1 MLKLARYYCALFG
14 LLLGCFQQPKEKN
27 FNKWFWCLKY
37 DNFAPAILAKK
48 GQILG
53 LTNFWEEEVER
64 EREGPTTHKER
75 MWAKVSNFY
84 ILDVVSDPSLLFYFI
99 GVK

>member
-1 MLKLARYYCALFG
+1 MIILHCNFSKEGTNFG
-14 LLLGCFQQPKEKN
+14 L
-27 FNKWFWCLKY
+27 
-37 DNFAPAILAKK
+37 DNF
-48 GQILG
+48 LG
-53 LTNFWEEEVER
+53 RGGR

-75 MWAKVSNFY
+75 ISAKVSNFY